1 MSDRTVARVVGR
13 GVAGFLLV
21 GTYVVA
27 AGTTLAPPTALVG
40 ARLNVAAISGI
51 VIAGLVAAGW
61 VGVDA
66 ARGRLSLRRLT
77 TFVVTGWLLLL
88 PLGAI
93 GRWLVGT
100 VIGAGALGL
109 YATQVFVLLI
119 TTVSAGWMA
128 YSGGWE
134 RARHRMGS
142 GGLDRM

>member
-1 MSDRTVARVVGR
+1 MSDNTAARSVGR
-13 GVAGFLLV
+13 GAAGFLLA
-21 GTYVVA
+21 GAYVLA
-27 AGTTLAPPTALVG
+27 AGTALAPPTALVG
-40 ARLNVAAISGI
+40 ARLNVAATSGLI
-51 VIAGLVAAGW
+51 IAGLVAAGW

-66 ARGRLSLRRLT
+66 ARGRLELRRLA

-88 PLGAI
+88 ALGAI

-100 VIGAGALGL
+100 VIDTGPPGL
-109 YATQVFVLLI
+109 YLAQVVVLLVA
-119 TTVSAGWMA
+119 TVSAGWMA